1 MTEYY
6 KWKVIGILAA
16 VAVSLYIL
24 VPTLFNLKSVADSE
38 YAAPAGLAR
47 YFPKKGINLGLD
59 LRGGLYLEM
68 EVDLN
73 EAVKNRVDVL
83 ITEIERILPQKDFPG
98 LALARVAKTSRV
110 RVFLPA
116 DKRSLFLDQ
125 LRENFGDVLDPV
137 LAPTEINFQIAGG
150 GDLADLLQK
159 VAALLKEQ
167 NIPFADVERGGA
179 DNVLRIILGQPGT
192 HEPVLQKIKASPLGA
207 SPLGTQLTP
216 LPSSDYTVLQM
227 TPEYVQHLHE
237 MTLKQ
242 AVEAVRNRIDRYGVA
257 EAGIQLQGED
267 RIIVEI
273 PGVKNPDRVIDVIRK
288 TGLLEFRLVDDSVE
302 SQAVSDHINEAREK
316 NKIPEGY
323 SKEIVDKINEGLK
336 GKIPEDDEIL
346 FELTRDPITK
356 EVVNGT
362 PYLVKKRAD
371 VTGDMLR
378 TAQVG
383 VSQNEPHVNLS
394 FNKIG
399 AKNFGDITKS
409 NVGKRMAIVLDGVVS
424 SAPVIKEAILGG
436 QAQITLGYGSYQ
448 SLLNEAEDLALLLR
462 EGALPASL
470 TIATKTL
477 IGPSLG
483 ADSIR
488 SGINSMLFA
497 CAVIFL
503 FMLGYYKL
511 GGLLANMALILNVLF
526 IFAILA
532 LFQASLTLPGIAG
545 IVLTMGM
552 AVDANVII
560 FERMREEKR
569 LGKTAKSIVESGYEH
584 AMSAIIDGNLTTLIA
599 GIVLYQ
605 FGSGPIKGF
614 ATTLMIGILTT
625 LTTAVVVTRVVYD
638 YFIYKR
644 RVNRIII

>member
-1 MTEYY
+1 MSEYT
-6 KWKVIGILAA
+6 KWKVIGIILA
-16 VAVSLYIL
+16 VAASFYIL
-24 VPTLFNLKSVADSE
+24 APTLFRFG
-38 YAAPAGLAR
+38 PAGDDAEFGASTIAR

-68 EVDLN
+68 EVNLE

-83 ITEIERILPQKDFPG
+83 TSEIERITDAKEFPG
-98 LALARVAKTSRV
+98 LKLERVNQTNRV

-116 DKRSLFLDQ
+116 DRRSPFSGQ
-125 LRENFGDVLDPV
+125 LRENFGDVLDS
-137 LAPTEINFQIAGG
+137 LAAPTEINFRISQGAA
-150 GDLADLLQK
+150 LADLLAE
-159 VAALLKEQ
+159 VSSFLKER
-167 NIPFADVERGGA
+167 NVPFADVERGGA
-179 DNVLRIILGQPGT
+179 DDVLRVVLREPGS
-192 HEPVLQKIKASPLGA
+192 HEAVLEKIRGGPFGA
-207 SPLGTQLTP
+207 QLTP
-216 LPSSDYTVLQM
+216 LSSSDYTILQL
-227 TPEYVQHLHE
+227 TPEYAGHLRE

-242 AVEAVRNRIDRYGVA
+242 AIEAVRNRVDRYGVA

-273 PGVKNPDRVIDVIRK
+273 PGVKDPDRVIDIIRK
-288 TGLLEFRLVDDSVE
+288 TGLLEFRMVDDSM
-302 SQAVSDHINEAREK
+302 DEAALNTLIQETREK
-316 NKIPEGY
+316 NKIADGY
-323 SKEIVDKINEGLK
+323 SKEIVDSLNQALK

-346 FELTRDPITK
+346 FELSRDPITK
-356 EVVNGT
+356 EVVNGI
-362 PYLVKKRAD
+362 PYLLKKRAD

-378 TAQVG
+378 AAQVG
-383 VSQNEPHVNLS
+383 IQQNEPHVNLS

-399 AKNFGDITKS
+399 TKNFGDVTKV

-424 SAPVIKEAILGG
+424 TAPVIKDAILSG

-448 SLLNEAEDLALLLR
+448 SLLAEAEDLALLLR

-483 ADSIR
+483 ADSIK

-511 GGLLANMALILNVLF
+511 GGLLANLVLILNVLF
-526 IFAILA
+526 IFAVLA
-532 LFQASLTLPGIAG
+532 LLQASLTLPGIAG

-569 LGKTAKSIVESGYEH
+569 LGKTAKSIVESGYGN
-584 AMSAIIDGNLTTLIA
+584 AMSAIIDGNITTLIA

-605 FGSGPIKGF
+605 FGTGPIKGF
-614 ATTLMIGILTT
+614 ATTLMIGIVTT
-625 LTTAVVVTRVVYD
+625 LVTAVVVTRVVYD

-644 RVNRIII
+644 KVNRIII